1 MCVTKTIP
9 RRLDNEDTTMA
20 NPKKRQQLEDAY
32 TSAHVRALTLLENL
46 HEIVEDMPAPD
57 NDEDPID
64 WGHVGSLEY
73 LCERLREMKEHF
85 SPASDRE

>member
-1 MCVTKTIP
+1 
-9 RRLDNEDTTMA
+9 MA
-20 NPKKRQQLEDAY
+20 NPQKRQQLEDAY

-85 SPASDRE
+85 SPATDRE